1 MNSLKEGS
9 KIRANHLNGGG
20 SLPKSGYAAHEKLQ
34 SKKSWK
40 LLAIALGACV
50 MLSACGNSNSIT
62 SEQAEQQSK
71 EQTTNANEASESTH
85 QEENSGTEV
94 SAIITPDN
102 FIDTLMNGSKDAIYS
117 QMSPELKEAL
127 TLEQF
132 TTSADQFLE
141 GVTSFDLVVDAKV
154 NHLTEFAWK
163 DQTGTKGIQAY
174 FTEANQIEGL
184 LIQPLELHE
193 DTDQT
198 FTKTEFQFP
207 MKGEWYV
214 FWGGNDVMSN
224 YHYEHETQRYAL
236 DIIRTKEA
244 FSYNGDA
251 KVNENYYAF
260 GEPLYAAADGT
271 VVEIKNDIPDNT
283 PGVMNP
289 EEPAGNNVVI
299 DHGNGEYSITG
310 HIKEGSVSV
319 KKGDKVKQ
327 GDLIGELG
335 NSGNSSEAH
344 LHFQVSDGQDLFTS
358 RSVNIRWADQSQQ
371 LTRGNTIQGLP
382 E

>member
-1 MNSLKEGS
+1 
-9 KIRANHLNGGG
+9 
-20 SLPKSGYAAHEKLQ
+20 
-34 SKKSWK
+34 
-40 LLAIALGACV
+40 

-62 SEQAEQQSK
+62 SEQAEQQSE
-71 EQTTNANEASESTH
+71 EQMTNANEASESKN
-85 QEENSGTEV
+85 QEENSGKEV
-94 SAIITPDN
+94 SDIITPEN

-132 TTSADQFLE
+132 KTSADQFLE

-184 LIQPLELHE
+184 LIQPLEPHV

-207 MKGEWYV
+207 MKGKWYV

-244 FSYNGDA
+244 SSYNGDA

-271 VVEIKNDIPDNT
+271 VVDIKNDIPDNI

-310 HIKEGSVSV
+310 HIKKGSVAV

-344 LHFQVSDGQDLFTS
+344 LHFQVSDGPDLFTS

-371 LTRGNTIQGLP
+371 LTRGNTIQGLS

>member
-1 MNSLKEGS
+1 MNRQHE
-9 KIRANHLNGGG
+9 
-20 SLPKSGYAAHEKLQ
+20 KSEIEEQRSNCGQNTLESEYEAPEKLQ
-34 SKKSWK
+34 RSKGWR
-40 LLAIALGACV
+40 LIAITLGACV

-71 EQTTNANEASESTH
+71 EQTTNTNEASETTD

-117 QMSPELKEAL
+117 QMSPELKEAV

-132 TTSADQFLE
+132 KTSADQFLE
-141 GVTSFDLVVDAKV
+141 GVTSFDLVVDAQM
-154 NHLTEFAWK
+154 NNLSELSWK
-163 DQTGTKGIQAY
+163 DHTGTKGIQAY
-174 FTEANQIEGL
+174 FSKANQIDGL
-184 LIQPLELHE
+184 LIRSLEPHE

-207 MKGEWYV
+207 MKGEWFV

-236 DIIRTKEA
+236 DIVRTQEG
-244 FSYNGDA
+244 FSYNGDP
-251 KVNENYYAF
+251 KVNASYYAF

-289 EEPAGNNVVI
+289 EEPAGNYVVI
-299 DHGNGEYSITG
+299 DHGNGEHSITG
-310 HIKEGSVSV
+310 HIKEGSVAV

-344 LHFQVSDGQDLFTS
+344 LHFQVSDGPDLFTS